1 MKIKVGFLFD
11 IKNNWIENFI
21 NNFKFLKKNYN
32 FNKTYILKDLKKFDI
47 VFILSYTKVISYKYF
62 NNKSLYLVIHSSSL
76 PKGRGFS
83 PMQWQVQN
91 NRSSIK
97 NSMIIAK
104 KKVDEGDIVLQNTF
118 KIDKTDL
125 YKDLRKKQAK
135 SICELINKFLK
146 IYPNYTKKKQIGE
159 VSYYRKRNI
168 NDNKLNLNQS
178 LKSNFR
184 ILRLSDNEKFPSW
197 FFYKGKK
204 FIIKIYKE

>member
-1 MKIKVGFLFD
+1 LKIKVGFLFD

>member
-21 NNFKFLKKNYN
+21 NNFKFIKKNYS
-32 FNKTYILKDLKKFDI
+32 FKKTYILKDLKKFDI

-62 NNKSLYLVIHSSSL
+62 NKKCLYLVIHSSSL

-146 IYPNYTKKKQIGE
+146 IYPNFIKKKQIGE

>member
-1 MKIKVGFLFD
+1 MKINKLSKISDLTDSSRIYGVYHCYFKDQKKTRYGDPFLNLSLSD
-11 IKNNWIENFI
+11 SSGNI
-21 NNFKFLKKNYN
+21 NAKIWGNADYYNSKF
-32 FNKTYILKDLKKFDI
+32 
-47 VFILSYTKVISYKYF
+47 
-62 NNKSLYLVIHSSSL
+62 
-76 PKGRGFS
+76 
-83 PMQWQVQN
+83 
-91 NRSSIK
+91 
-97 NSMIIAK
+97 
-104 KKVDEGDIVLQNTF
+104 DEGDIVLQNTF

-146 IYPNYTKKKQIGE
+146 IYPNFIKKKQIGE